1 MLEILRS
8 LPSRMKSFSLFPSEA
23 GETALNANTFI
34 NIRVDHTESDFN
46 NFAHLAVQNN
56 AQSRTL
62 QRKNG
67 PYTDPYKL

>member
-8 LPSRMKSFSLFPSEA
+8 LPSRMKSSSLFPSET

-34 NIRVDHTESDFN
+34 NRLWITHSDFN
-46 NFAHLAVQNN
+46 NFAHLAVQDS

-62 QRKNG
+62 QLKNG
-67 PYTDPYKL
+67 PYTDPYNL